1 QPKNHR
7 THQPKALTE
16 TAGLVTDINEPTT
29 NDVGPVL
36 HTGEPYIV
44 GPYGE
49 AAGRLIAVASN
60 RIARSIRAVA
70 KGSPQD

>member
-1 QPKNHR
+1 
-7 THQPKALTE
+7 
-16 TAGLVTDINEPTT
+16 VTDINEPTT